1 MKPAGL
7 YLRIDPRAVLADP
20 AGFLDAL
27 GVVDLDAVDL
37 CRDLILDAQYLARR
51 IVADDHIRYVD
62 HRPGRQQSGM
72 VRGIRAELHSV
83 WDRLDAAASAAARK
97 QRRWGNP

>member
-1 MKPAGL
+1 VKPAGL

-37 CRDLILDAQYLARR
+37 CRDLIIDAQYLARR
-51 IVADDHIRYVD
+51 IAADDQVRAD
-62 HRPGRQQSGM
+62 HRPGRQQAGM
-72 VRGIRAELHSV
+72 VRGIRAELHAV